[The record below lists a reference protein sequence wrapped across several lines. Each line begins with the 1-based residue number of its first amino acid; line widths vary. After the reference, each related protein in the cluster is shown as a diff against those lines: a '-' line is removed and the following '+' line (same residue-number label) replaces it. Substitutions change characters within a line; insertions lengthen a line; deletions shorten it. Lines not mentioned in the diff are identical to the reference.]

1 MWELGVGKL
10 FYGRILFGFPN
21 GIRPKK
27 FAWRRTLLIAQWIT
41 NDHQGAAQ
49 LTPSSNVMR
58 FVKW

>member
-1 MWELGVGKL
+1 M
-10 FYGRILFGFPN
+10 
-21 GIRPKK
+21 
-27 FAWRRTLLIAQWIT
+27 LIAQWIT